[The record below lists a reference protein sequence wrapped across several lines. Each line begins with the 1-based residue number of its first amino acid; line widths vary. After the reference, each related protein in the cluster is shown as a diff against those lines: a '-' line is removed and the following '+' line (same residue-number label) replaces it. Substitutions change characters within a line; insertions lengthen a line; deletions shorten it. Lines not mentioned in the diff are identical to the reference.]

1 MVKGSLTPSRRTQAI
16 IVLAFLAFQ
25 VLDVVTTHLGF
36 GLNHPELNQVMAPIV
51 RAQGELAA
59 YAVKGIAVAV
69 LLGMLMV
76 LQYRKPRVWQAFQ
89 VAACLTAAAVSA
101 NLVQLLA

>member
-16 IVLAFLAFQ
+16 IVLAFIAFQ
-25 VLDVVTTHLGF
+25 VLDVITTHIGIRSS
-36 GLNHPELNQVMAPIV
+36 HSELNQVMAPIV
-51 RAQGELAA
+51 GAQGELAA

-76 LQYRKPRVWQAFQ
+76 LQYRKPRVWRAFQ
-89 VAACLTAAAVSA
+89 VAACLTAAAVAA
-101 NLVQLLA
+101 NVVQLLA